1 MKRES
6 MNVLS
11 ACIVV
16 LPLLAG
22 CQGAKQQEVP
32 VLHSPST
39 FTNQIVGGRC
49 DGCEIMFEGMPEQLF
64 STDTIAEMNEPGV
77 RLEVKGTVYKR
88 DGKTPAEGVI
98 VYFYHTDVTGRYTAS
113 KEQTVGRQNGHL
125 RGWIKTNGNGEY
137 RIYTIK
143 PAPYPGATAPAHIHC
158 YVKEPHINEY
168 YVDEIE
174 FFDDPLLTDAI
185 KLQREKRGGSG
196 LVVAAK
202 DKNGWLTCKRDIILG
217 MNIPGY
223 PE

>member
-1 MKRES
+1 M
-6 MNVLS
+6 
-11 ACIVV
+11 V

-22 CQGAKQQEVP
+22 CQGAKQQEGP
-32 VLHSPST
+32 VLQSPST
-39 FTNQIVGGRC
+39 FTNQTVGGRC

-64 STDTIAEMNEPGV
+64 PTDTIAEMNEPGV

-98 VYFYHTDVTGRYTAS
+98 VYFYHTDATGRYTAS
-113 KEQTVGRQNGHL
+113 KDQAMGQQNGHL

-137 RIYTIK
+137 CIYTIK

-158 YVKEPHINEY
+158 YVKEPHLNEY

-174 FFDDPLLTDAI
+174 FSDDTLLREAI
-185 KLQREKRGGSG
+185 KLQRGKRGGSG

-202 DKNGWLTCKRDIILG
+202 DENGWLTCKRDIILG